1 MRELDN
7 SALRILVAVEQS
19 QYQPEAVGIARDE
32 LARRRIPVL
41 SPIEY
46 WQQFPGEWLA
56 GVGFCY
62 RCWADTTDES
72 PGDTLTVNLI
82 GSRLVGRH
90 DRCTV
95 CDSVVQ
101 TMWFCIVV
109 PIVPLDRYRVIHLTS
124 GKYIGRMLKKSHG

>member
-1 MRELDN
+1 MTPEERRAVERHMPELDN
-7 SALRILVAVEQS
+7 RALRILVAVEQS
-19 QYQPEAVGIARDE
+19 QYQPEEVGIARDE

-82 GSRLVGRH
+82 VLQRWKRRAPALVIAFEH
-90 DRCTV
+90 V
-95 CDSVVQ
+95 
-101 TMWFCIVV
+101 
-109 PIVPLDRYRVIHLTS
+109 
-124 GKYIGRMLKKSHG
+124 